1 MDKRAR
7 YCLNNLGGHMA
18 DTDIPKVTPLEGKTT
33 VDDKMVFEP
42 ERLSYQS
49 ADRLTDRIATA
60 VKAAVKDKQVV
71 IAGTTF
77 LADLA
82 NLQAIKVVLEQLQ
95 RDYAALEE
103 LARSIREPTVTE
115 RAVVAPEPHVEATA
129 VGIEPIGIGVS
140 LALGLVSLFRED
152 VEYRGIQTVVNPLA
166 FELSLASKVKAAG
179 AKKVFVPDFVALPYP
194 QSGDNSLRA
203 GMKAVQDAKAKVWK
217 AAGPLI
223 AELVRLDE
231 ELDRAARD
239 KNQGRVDELS
249 RNLSA
254 MRQAL
259 DPITEPLG
267 RADQQ
272 LTDLRAAWGKT
283 DEATGLTMLARW
295 LRAEGIQALNP
306 VFLHAQVVSSGG
318 YNRTSRSL
326 LRTIF
331 IGDGT
336 IFMGGAT
343 ARWALLEN
351 DGAVADGGI
360 ESAREWGRFPSSL
373 ETLPR
378 DG

>member
-1 MDKRAR
+1 MT
-7 YCLNNLGGHMA
+7 NE
-18 DTDIPKVTPLEGKTT
+18 DIPKVTPMEGKTT

-49 ADRLTDRIATA
+49 ADRLAFRIATA
-60 VKAAVKDKQVV
+60 VKATVKDQLVV

-77 LADLA
+77 LSDLA
-82 NLQAIKVVLEQLQ
+82 NLQAAKVVLEQLQ
-95 RDYAALEE
+95 RDYVALEE
-103 LARSIREPTVTE
+103 LARSIAERREPAVTPPTAAAPVPHVAA
-115 RAVVAPEPHVEATA
+115 RAV
-129 VGIEPIGIGVS
+129 GLEPIMTGVS

-179 AKKVFVPDFVALPYP
+179 AMKVFVPDLVALPSP
-194 QSGDNSLRA
+194 HSGDNSLRA

-217 AAGPLI
+217 AAGPLV

-239 KNQGRVDELS
+239 KNQGRVDELT

-259 DPITEPLG
+259 DPVTEPLG
-267 RADQQ
+267 RVDQQ
-272 LTDLRAAWGKT
+272 LADLQAAWGKT
-283 DEATGLTMLARW
+283 DAATGLTMLARW
-295 LRAEGIQALNP
+295 LRAEGIQVLTPPP

-360 ESAREWGRFPSSL
+360 ESARAWGRFPFSL